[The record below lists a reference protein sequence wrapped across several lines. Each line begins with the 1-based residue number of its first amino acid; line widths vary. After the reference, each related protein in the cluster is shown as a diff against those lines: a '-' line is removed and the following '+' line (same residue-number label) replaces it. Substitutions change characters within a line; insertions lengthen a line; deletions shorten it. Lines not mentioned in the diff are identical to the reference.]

1 MARSDRLY
9 SAKQSRGEIMAKLS
23 GDRPRVSIG
32 IPVYNGAN
40 YLPEALDSVLAQT
53 VSNFELI
60 ISDNASTDGTQQI
73 CQHYAEGDDRI
84 KYLRQEKNVGAAQ
97 NFNLLVDRAKS
108 AYFRWACHD
117 DILHPRCLEASIE
130 ILDEHPDVVLAYSES
145 VMIGADGGVL
155 EDDIFPIRGLH
166 LLQDAPHERL
176 KEYLWKYIHGG
187 LCNPLYGVMR
197 TTVLAN
203 TSRIKPY
210 PASDLALLG
219 ELALAGKLFRVTEPL
234 FFRRYH
240 SEKSTLANKTD
251 SELISW
257 FDPNADRK
265 FVPKTWKYL
274 SALAM
279 AVLRWVPNTY
289 ERTQCLRLLTQ
300 IYIRQKRKI
309 LMREAGHTVNRM
321 LSNVLKFR
329 L

>member
-1 MARSDRLY
+1 M
-9 SAKQSRGEIMAKLS
+9 QSRGEIMAKLS

-32 IPVYNGAN
+32 MPVYNGAN
-40 YLPEALDSVLAQT
+40 FLPEALDSVLAQT
-53 VSNFELI
+53 VDDFELI

-84 KYLRQEKNVGAAQ
+84 IYLRQEKNVGAAQ

-117 DILHPRCLEASIE
+117 DILHPRCLEVSIE
-130 ILDEHPDVVLAYSES
+130 ILNEHPDVVLAYPES
-145 VMIGADGGVL
+145 VMIGADGEIL
-155 EDDIFPIRGLH
+155 EDENFPIRELH
-166 LLQDAPHERL
+166 LLQDAPHDRL
-176 KEYLWKYIHGG
+176 KEYLWKYVHGG

-197 TTVLAN
+197 TTVLAS
-203 TSRIKPY
+203 TSRIRPY

-219 ELALAGKLFRVTEPL
+219 ELALAGKVFRVTEPL

-240 SEKSTLANKTD
+240 SEKSTLANETD

-257 FDPNADRK
+257 FDPDTDRK

-274 SALAM
+274 SALAR
-279 AVLRWVPNTY
+279 AVLRWVPNTR
-289 ERTQCLRLLTQ
+289 ERTRCFRLLTQ

-309 LMREAGHTVNRM
+309 LMREAKHTFQQNALGFLQIPLMSRQR
-321 LSNVLKFR
+321 KH
-329 L
+329 